1 MASIVR
7 GYFNFL
13 LLLLAGITVIHHI
26 PNVLSKEQVQY
37 FRNEMDKIEWVNG
50 KVTAGTLSATVKRN
64 QQLPEDHPLT
74 HHLSNIILEAL
85 GTHPL
90 FLSAAIPLD
99 IIPPLFNR
107 YENQE
112 SFGFHVDNSI
122 RRIRGTNERLR
133 TDLSCTLFLS
143 EPEEYEGGDLVVE
156 DTYGY
161 HEVKLPAGDMIL
173 YPSTSLHEVTA
184 ITSGCRIASFFWVQ
198 SMVRDDAERHMLF
211 NLDQTVQNLRMQLGD
226 NHSEVIKLTNLY
238 HNLMRKWAEL

>member
-74 HHLSNIILEAL
+74 QHLSNIILEAL

>member
-1 MASIVR
+1 M
-7 GYFNFL
+7 
-13 LLLLAGITVIHHI
+13 IHHI

-173 YPSTSLHEVTA
+173 YPSTR
-184 ITSGCRIASFFWVQ
+184 CRIASFFWVQ

-211 NLDQTVQNLRMQLGD
+211 NLDQTIQNLRMQLGD

>member
-1 MASIVR
+1 M
-7 GYFNFL
+7 L
-13 LLLLAGITVIHHI
+13 HHI

-37 FRNEMDKIEWVNG
+37 FREEINKIEWVNG
-50 KVTAGTLSATVKRN
+50 KVTAGTLSATVKQN
-64 QQLPEDHPLT
+64 QQLPEDHSLT
-74 HHLSNIILEAL
+74 HHLSNIILESL
-85 GTHPL
+85 GQHAL

-107 YENQE
+107 YENNE

-122 RRIRGTNERLR
+122 RRIRGSSERLR
-133 TDLSCTLFLS
+133 TDLSCTVFLS
-143 EPEEYEGGDLVVE
+143 EPDEYVGGELVVE

-173 YPSTSLHEVTA
+173 YPSTSLHEVTP

-198 SMVRDDAERHMLF
+198 SMIRDDAERHMLF
-211 NLDQTVQNLRMQLGD
+211 NLDQSIQNLRVQLGD
-226 NHSEVIKLTNLY
+226 QHSEVMKLTNLY

>member
-1 MASIVR
+1 M
-7 GYFNFL
+7 
-13 LLLLAGITVIHHI
+13 IHHI

-37 FRNEMDKIEWVNG
+37 FRDEMEKIEWVNG
-50 KVTAGTLSATVKRN
+50 KVTAGTLSATVKHN

-85 GTHPL
+85 GKHPL

-143 EPEEYEGGDLVVE
+143 EPDEYEGGDLVVE

-184 ITSGCRIASFFWVQ
+184 ITAGCRIASFFWVQ
-198 SMVRDDAERHMLF
+198 SMVRDEAERHMLF
-211 NLDQTVQNLRMQLGD
+211 NLDQTVQNLRIQLGD
-226 NHSEVIKLTNLY
+226 NHSEVIKLTNIY

>member
-1 MASIVR
+1 
-7 GYFNFL
+7 
-13 LLLLAGITVIHHI
+13 VIHHI

-37 FRNEMDKIEWVNG
+37 FRDEMEKIEWVNG

-122 RRIRGTNERLR
+122 RRIRGTNDRLR

-184 ITSGCRIASFFWVQ
+184 ITAGCRIASFFWVQ

-211 NLDQTVQNLRMQLGD
+211 NLDQTVQNLRVQLGD
-226 NHSEVIKLTNLY
+226 NHSEVIKLTNIY

>member
-1 MASIVR
+1 M
-7 GYFNFL
+7 
-13 LLLLAGITVIHHI
+13 IHHI
-26 PNVLSKEQVQY
+26 PNVLSKEQVAE
-37 FRNEMDKIEWVNG
+37 FRKLMEEANWVGG
-50 KVTAGTLSATVKRN
+50 KVTAGTLSASVKRN
-64 QQLPEDHPLT
+64 QQLSEQDPLT
-74 HHLSNIILEAL
+74 HHLSDIVIKAIWQN
-85 GTHPL
+85 PL
-90 FLSAAIPLD
+90 FQAAALPHK

-107 YENQE
+107 YDEHE

-122 RRIRGTNERLR
+122 RLIRGTAEQIR

>member
-1 MASIVR
+1 M
-7 GYFNFL
+7 
-13 LLLLAGITVIHHI
+13 HHI

-37 FRNEMDKIEWVNG
+37 FREEMNKIEWVNG
-50 KVTAGTLSATVKRN
+50 KVTAGTLSATVKQN
-64 QQLPEDHPLT
+64 QQLPEDHSLT
-74 HHLSNIILEAL
+74 HHLSNIILESL
-85 GTHPL
+85 GQHAL

-107 YENQE
+107 YENNE

-122 RRIRGTNERLR
+122 RRIRGSSERLR
-133 TDLSCTLFLS
+133 TDLSCTVFLS
-143 EPEEYEGGDLVVE
+143 EPDEYVGGELVVE

-173 YPSTSLHEVTA
+173 YPSTSLHEVTP

-198 SMVRDDAERHMLF
+198 SMIRDDAERHMLF
-211 NLDQTVQNLRMQLGD
+211 NLDQSIQNLRVQLGD
-226 NHSEVIKLTNLY
+226 QHSEVMKLTNLY

>member
-50 KVTAGTLSATVKRN
+50 KVTAGTLSATVKCN